1 MAQFRKS
8 ESPDQG
14 LLLPP
19 SPRDWLP
26 KGHLAWFIQDTVT
39 ALDIDKLVETYRIAG
54 KGELPYPP
62 RVMPQVSFEKE
73 LSQARLSGGSIEDY
87 SGKALYSVDHA
98 VRRIEAPDM
107 PLVRRVM
114 RAAEQRDYK
123 LSAFVQAIAASPAF
137 QMNAEPAVE
146 TTTPVAP

>member
-8 ESPDQG
+8 ENPDQG

-26 KGHLAWFIQDTVT
+26 KGHLAWFIQDAVT

-62 RVMPQVSFEKE
+62 RVMLQLLIYAYCTGTFS
-73 LSQARLSGGSIEDY
+73 S
-87 SGKALYSVDHA
+87 
-98 VRRIEAPDM
+98 RRI
-107 PLVRRVM
+107 
-114 RAAEQRDYK
+114 AAQIENRQR
-123 LSAFVQAIAASPAF
+123 
-137 QMNAEPAVE
+137 
-146 TTTPVAP
+146 